1 MPKPFSQLLRN
12 IIAAQEVPLLPLTPA
27 APARAAVLAEAV
39 QTVQHD
45 VADSLRRDILT
56 LKQECERV
64 EHGGWTAVIFG
75 KLVAQRIFHRGTFF
89 RVAYSYR
96 ITI

>member
-1 MPKPFSQLLRN
+1 MAGLA
-12 IIAAQEVPLLPLTPA
+12 IAVEPVAEEHHRRTGGA
-27 APARAAVLAEAV
+27 AFAAYAVRAVAV

-64 EHGGWTAVIFG
+64 EHGGWTAVVFG

>member
-1 MPKPFSQLLRN
+1 MQ
-12 IIAAQEVPLLPLTPA
+12 
-27 APARAAVLAEAV
+27 ARLCAGKRCAGMGFQKSFKALS
-39 QTVQHD
+39 D
-45 VADSLRRDILT
+45 PIRRDILA